1 MNLSYL
7 NLLNP
12 FATFFNSG
20 KEPGSA
26 PKGRFRLAEND
37 KLNYAAWN
45 TLGTAAWMI
54 PAALL
59 ISRLSNKN
67 AHDDIKKRM
76 SEALAERLHAS
87 RPTVSGTANTEDDV
101 VNMLDKELN
110 RRVNREMSKE
120 ASDDSYL
127 GQVGKTLSA
136 TWNELV
142 KPSAKSVQNW
152 AETGAGKVLTYGIA
166 PAMPIAIP
174 ALVALLAARA
184 HNKSMK
190 AEVKE
195 ALLQDR
201 ERLKKEQR
209 AIDRIMLESQGLI
222 KSAEAGAEAGKSI
235 LFSPLT
241 LAFLLAGGTGILGYK
256 FFRKADDSSA
266 KVKVL
271 KDRILGSS
279 PLQDTPKITL
289 AELPAAVAEMT
300 AVPGS
305 SKKETLAIADPVSGA
320 IEELTNKGDIVDVD
334 PILEEVTAKKP
345 KKDAIF

>member
-7 NLLNP
+7 KLLNP

-20 KEPGSA
+20 EEPGSA
-26 PKGRFRLAEND
+26 PKGKFRIAEND

-45 TLGTAAWMI
+45 TIGTAAWMI

-76 SEALAERLHAS
+76 SEALSERLHAA
-87 RPTVSGTANTEDDV
+87 RPTVSSTANTEDDI

-110 RRVNREMSKE
+110 RHVDKEMSKE
-120 ASDDSYL
+120 ASDDS
-127 GQVGKTLSA
+127 GDSFFGRF
-136 TWNELV
+136 WNAVV
-142 KPSAKSVQNW
+142 KPSAKSAQDW
-152 AETGAGKVLTYGIA
+152 AETGAGMMLTRGIA
-166 PAMPIAIP
+166 PALPVAVP
-174 ALVALLAARA
+174 ALVALLAARS

-201 ERLKKEQR
+201 ARLKKEQR
-209 AIDRIMLESQGLI
+209 AIDRLMLETQGLI
-222 KSAEAGAEAGKSI
+222 KSAGATTEAGKSI
-235 LFSPLT
+235 IFSPLT

-271 KDRILGSS
+271 KERILGSS
-279 PLQDTPKITL
+279 HLQDTPKITL

-305 SKKETLAIADPVSGA
+305 TKKETLAIADPVSGA
-320 IEELTNKGDIVDVD
+320 IKELTNKGDIIDVD
-334 PILEEVTAKKP
+334 PILEEVSARKP